1 MHKMLCWIVLV
12 LREMDE
18 KKQVNSTSQQI
29 GSLLRL
35 RFQLKSFNGTSF
47 ADVPGVVA
55 LSQPIEVFSHTH
67 YLNNKKKVLFMFF
80 FFVCVWWWW
89 KYVVVQS
96 FVCRVRDLL
105 PRRFLTLFLVL

>member
-1 MHKMLCWIVLV
+1 
-12 LREMDE
+12 
-18 KKQVNSTSQQI
+18 VNSTSQQL

-67 YLNNKKKVLFMFF
+67 YLSNKKKVVIDNRIFFLFF
-80 FFVCVWWWW
+80 FFIFNCVI
-89 KYVVVQS
+89 V
-96 FVCRVRDLL
+96 
-105 PRRFLTLFLVL
+105 

>member
-80 FFVCVWWWW
+80 FLCVCGGGG
-89 KYVVVQS
+89 S
-96 FVCRVRDLL
+96 MLL
-105 PRRFLTLFLVL
+105 FNLLFAGSETCSPDDF